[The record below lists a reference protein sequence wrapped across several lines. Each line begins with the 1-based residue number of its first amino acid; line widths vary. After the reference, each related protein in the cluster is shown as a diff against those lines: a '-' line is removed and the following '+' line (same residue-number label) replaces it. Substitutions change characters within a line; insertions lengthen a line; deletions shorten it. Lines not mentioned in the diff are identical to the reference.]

1 MKKLRI
7 LPELR
12 LAAFGR
18 ESCAKRVGGENR
30 LLSGTFPFR
39 SPYNPRDLS
48 APSQRSTG
56 IPVFMDDC
64 LRGTQENFRSYKE
77 NQPAP
82 SDAKWVDGDSW
93 GYAEGGRVY
102 NTLLAYGVHDFG
114 PDIRL
119 R

>member
-12 LAAFGR
+12 HAAFGR
-18 ESCAKRVGGENR
+18 ESCAKRVGGANR

-82 SDAKWVDGDSW
+82 YAPRDFPSLAKRSTGILVFMDVPNQ
-93 GYAEGGRVY
+93 E
-102 NTLLAYGVHDFG
+102 LALIEDF
-114 PDIRL
+114 R
-119 R
+119 